1 MLHSNATR
9 SKECYRTYNSLFTVL
24 TDESLV
30 DETLSHAM
38 AAATEHGAHLDVLC
52 LGVDRS
58 QSGYYYAGA
67 SAIVLQETIARAQEE
82 AEAIEAK
89 ARKVLGGSALRWSV
103 EAGVSQLAD
112 LGRHVAARARFSDMV
127 ILPQPYAEGR
137 GAELEPV
144 TESALF
150 EGRTPVMV
158 TPKKS
163 APVTPPARIMLG
175 WTQSS
180 EALGAVRAALPLLK
194 RADLVHVVVIDPPSH
209 GPNRSDPGGLLSQ
222 YLARHGV
229 KVEIDVLSK
238 TLPRVS
244 DVMRRHVTDIDA
256 DMIVMGAYG
265 HSRFREAILGGAT
278 RNMLETC
285 EVPVFMAH

>member
-1 MLHSNATR
+1 M
-9 SKECYRTYNSLFTVL
+9 TYNSLFTVL

-30 DETLSHAM
+30 DETLDHAM
-38 AAATEHGAHLDVLC
+38 AAATEHDAHLDVLC

-82 AEAIEAK
+82 SEAIEAK
-89 ARKVLGGSALRWSV
+89 ARKVLGGSALRWGV
-103 EAGVSQLAD
+103 EVGVSQLAD

-150 EGRTPVMV
+150 EGRTPVLV
-158 TPKKS
+158 APKGGTPV
-163 APVTPPARIMLG
+163 PRPARIMLG
-175 WTQSS
+175 WNESS

-194 RADLVHVVVIDPPSH
+194 RADVVHVVVIDPPSH

-222 YLARHGV
+222 YLARHGI

-244 DVMRRHVTDIDA
+244 DVLLRHAGDMDA
-256 DMIVMGAYG
+256 DMVVMGAYG
-265 HSRFREAILGGAT
+265 HSRFREAIFGGAT
-278 RNMLETC
+278 RYMLEQANL
-285 EVPVFMAH
+285 PVFMAH

>member
-1 MLHSNATR
+1 M
-9 SKECYRTYNSLFTVL
+9 TYNSLFTVL

-30 DETLSHAM
+30 DETLDHAM
-38 AAATEHGAHLDVLC
+38 AAATEHEAHLDVLC

-82 AEAIEAK
+82 SEAIEAK
-89 ARKVLGGSALRWSV
+89 ARKVLGGSALRWGV
-103 EAGVSQLAD
+103 EVGVSQLAD

-127 ILPQPYAEGR
+127 ILPQPYGEGR

-163 APVTPPARIMLG
+163 APVTRPARIMLG
-175 WTQSS
+175 WNESS

-194 RADLVHVVVIDPPSH
+194 RADVVHVVVIDPPSH

-244 DVMRRHVTDIDA
+244 DVLLRHAGDMDA
-256 DMIVMGAYG
+256 DMVVMGAYG
-265 HSRFREAILGGAT
+265 HSRFREAIFGGAT
-278 RNMLETC
+278 RYMLEQANL
-285 EVPVFMAH
+285 PVFMAH

>member
-1 MLHSNATR
+1 
-9 SKECYRTYNSLFTVL
+9 L

-30 DETLSHAM
+30 DETLAHAV
-38 AAATEHGAHLDVLC
+38 AAATEHEAHLDVLC

-89 ARKVLGGSALRWSV
+89 ARKALDGSSLRWAV
-103 EAGVSQLAD
+103 ESGVSQLAD
-112 LGRHVAARARFSDMV
+112 LGRHVAARARFSDLV
-127 ILPQPYAEGR
+127 ILPQPYGEGR

-150 EGRTPVMV
+150 EGRTPVLV
-158 TPKKS
+158 VPQGGAVITRPK
-163 APVTPPARIMLG
+163 RIMLG
-175 WTQSS
+175 WNESS

-194 RADLVHVVVIDPPSH
+194 GADVVHVVVIDPPSH

-244 DVMRRHVTDIDA
+244 DVLLRHASDMDA
-256 DMIVMGAYG
+256 DMVVMGAYG
-265 HSRFREAILGGAT
+265 HSRFREAIFGGAT
-278 RNMLETC
+278 RYMLEQATL
-285 EVPVFMAH
+285 PVFMAH